1 LQSVSMA
8 MRSWLFGS
16 GLWIATLVAPLGQQ
30 FTSPSDLVNTLYSS
44 YFDGVEIDDFAP
56 YLSVNL
62 TRKMAGRVGM
72 TQFSALG
79 FDPIVAD
86 PHGFHNHDADPGSH
100 AWVAN
105 RSYRRRGRRQ
115 NLVHQ
120 RYRGAEPGRDSNA
133 IRKLGSREQK
143 CSKQR
148 VCTCVMTML
157 AKRRAARRG

>member
-1 LQSVSMA
+1 MA

-56 YLSVNL
+56 YLSDNL

-86 PHGFHNHDADPGSH
+86 PHWEPRHFRAVPLKEAADEAKFQVSFETRGVPVSITMTLIQEAMHGWQIDH
-100 AWVAN
+100 IAGVAGDRTWCTN
-105 RSYRRRGRRQ
+105 DIVALSP
-115 NLVHQ
+115 
-120 RYRGAEPGRDSNA
+120 AETATPSEN
-133 IRKLGSREQK
+133 
-143 CSKQR
+143 
-148 VCTCVMTML
+148 
-157 AKRRAARRG
+157 